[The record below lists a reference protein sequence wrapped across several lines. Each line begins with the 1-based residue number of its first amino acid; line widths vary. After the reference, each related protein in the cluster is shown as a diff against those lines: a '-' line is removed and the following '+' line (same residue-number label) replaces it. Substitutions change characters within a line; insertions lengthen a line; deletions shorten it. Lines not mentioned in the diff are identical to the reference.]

1 MTMTSGFRASIFG
14 LATLVAV
21 AFGSLVQAQAVPD
34 PNDST
39 LPTFGCTGDIYQVQ
53 SGQLRIFDPIT
64 STYTNIGSNQGS
76 YNATGY
82 NVIDGYA
89 YASQGRNIIRIGSDG
104 DSEVVYDVGFG
115 TYSGDLDRSNNF
127 YLRRNNN
134 RYDRVDLATGN
145 ITTLNFTG
153 VGGGPA
159 DVAFIPGG
167 GDRLIGFSGGQ
178 MFIYNLTSLQ
188 KTRLNVTGGMPGGGY
203 GATWTDAAGRLF
215 TFNNNT
221 GLLFEI
227 FDYNT
232 NAPRAVQVG
241 VGVPSGNNDGF
252 SCSLANFPNLA
263 PVAQDDDFSTPVN
276 VAITGDVTADNG
288 NGIDNDPDG
297 GVLAVTGPDSGPSNG
312 TLVLNGDGTFSYTP
326 NTYFLG
332 TDTFTYTVTDPAGL
346 TATATVTIDVTG
358 DVSFEVDKR
367 RVSGVAVATA
377 EGQVVNYQIEV
388 ENTGDIPLTGINI
401 VDTLPNGSA
410 GTLTGPVEGGG
421 TDGRDQ
427 PGRID
432 VGETWTY
439 TISYTIEQGDIDGG
453 GPLVNTV
460 AVTTTETGTD
470 VESDTAAIP
479 VDQDDSFTFAKSTDV
494 TSFAAVNDPVV
505 FTFTVENTG
514 NVTLTDVVVTD
525 PFFDPDYSCTIAT
538 LAPGI
543 TDNTTCT
550 FTYNVTQADIDR
562 GEIVNVAAANANGAG
577 GAALPEQTDTVTLT
591 GPAEVAAVRIVKTDE
606 GGDLA
611 FGPVN
616 DLETFTFQVFN
627 DGDVTLT
634 NLVVS
639 DPALAFT
646 CPLADL
652 APGANTSVC
661 ANGDPLS
668 VDLTITQAL
677 VDAATYTNTVT
688 VTGETTQGTNVSDD
702 DTLVLTG
709 PTQDLQLI
717 MAKSVTGGDNFS
729 AVGDVV
735 TYDYVVTNDGNI
747 TITSQ
752 ITVADNRTSV
762 SCPVLP
768 AGGLAP
774 QATITCTASYAVTQ
788 GDLNA
793 GSVTNLATASVTQT
807 LANGSTVTETSP
819 QVSATAN
826 ADRDPAIAIAKELTS
841 ITDEDGTPQTT
852 LTYDEVDDVLNYMF
866 TVTNTGNVTL
876 LDQIVVT
883 DTDIGATVNC
893 GPAAPNLAPG
903 DSVTCTASHLVTQ
916 PNLND
921 GSFVN
926 TASAATTF
934 NGGAVNTPTPAS
946 ATAFAQQ
953 TPALTLA
960 KSEDAP
966 NVTVLTVGGTIDYT
980 YVATNTGNVTLTDPI
995 TIDDDRFPSGGVVCP
1010 TFPAGGLA
1018 PGGIYTCNAT
1028 YTITA
1033 NDVFIGTVVN
1043 NATATSGTTT
1053 SPPATVTVPTGATP
1067 ALDVTKN
1074 ILSITDPAGGTPS
1087 GLQFNEV
1094 DDVLTFEFEI
1104 ENTGTVAFVRP
1115 ITVTDPMLTPNPITC
1130 FTPTGSDPDFQPTE
1144 RATCTGQYTIMQNDL
1159 DAGEVINTAFASV
1172 EFNDVGQGPSTY
1184 NSPTATETVPA
1195 AANPELTVAKDV
1207 TAGPDPATANDLLTY
1222 TITATNS
1229 GNQTLSDV
1237 SLSDPLIPSL
1247 TCTVGGVAAPASVT
1261 LEPGE
1266 VLTCTGDYTVT
1277 QENVDTQTLSNTA
1290 TATGLSPNGSP
1301 VTATGTDTHPLA
1313 APQPNIEVIKTL
1325 TAGTPTPA
1333 YTEEGD
1339 TVSFTVEVRNNGN
1352 VTLTSIDVTD
1362 SLVPGTCTIGP
1373 LAPGDNDDSCRF
1385 VYTVPQSAVDD
1396 GEIDNTATGVATP
1409 IASSGAGPITR
1420 TGNLIT
1426 PGPTRTPGITLTKTA
1441 DLTSFNAALQ
1451 TITYTFEI
1459 ENTGN
1464 ITLTGTPA
1472 INDPDATGITC
1483 NPLPAGGLLPGGTV
1497 TCTGTYETEQ
1507 ADVDAGQVVNTATA
1521 SLPNPLDPG
1530 TPLTSTGS
1538 VTVPAV
1544 QTPSITLTKTPDVA
1558 NFTGANQTITYTY
1571 VIENTG
1577 NVTLTAAPVLT
1588 DDRIGATD
1596 LSCDPVPAGG
1606 LLPTATLSCTGAYET
1621 TQPDVNAGGVSN
1633 VAEVAIDDPTNPGT
1647 PLTASATATVPAVR
1661 NAVIEVVKTPSMT
1674 SGVAVGDTITYS
1686 YLVTNRGNV
1695 TLTNTVLDDQH
1706 VSASG
1711 TAPLAISNGGVI
1723 LSLDPLASTTLT
1735 AQYVVTQADIDAG
1748 AALTNTVTATAT
1760 APTGV
1765 TAPTDNDVASVSLSP
1780 AAPELSVIKDVPNLP
1795 ASLVAGTDVTFRI
1808 RVQNTGN
1815 VTLDNV
1821 VLTDTLGRLDGSV
1834 ISMPPPVGPVQDV
1847 GTIGELDVG
1856 ETWEYALTYTLTQED
1871 VDAGGISNSVLA
1883 EATDPSGTPVS
1894 DLSDGSSPAGDAPT
1908 LVQIPAAPS
1917 IEAIKTITTPATT
1930 VGGQVVF
1937 QIAVENT
1944 GNVTLTNVGIASD
1957 TITRLGGAAVTGA
1970 ISGPTFASADGGSP
1984 SGTLTPGETA
1994 FYTLTYTLTQEDVDA
2009 GGVQNTATATG
2020 TPPSGPPVTDI
2031 SDDDGIGDDNP
2042 TVQEI
2047 LPTLGLTLDKVLAS
2061 GGPTFDDTSDVLTF
2075 DFIVTNTGNVTLT
2088 DPIVIDDPLIA
2099 GAGGSVI
2106 CPPGDVAPGGVV
2118 TCMGSYTV
2126 TQPNLDDGFV
2136 TNSATASSA
2145 FNGTP
2150 VVSPA
2155 DDVTVPAAQEPEL
2168 TLLKEAAPLNPADFV
2183 VGAVVTY
2190 TYTVT
2195 NTGNVT
2201 LTDPVTITDDRI
2213 VAADIVCPPFP
2224 SGGLAPSGV
2233 YVCTADYTVTGDDV
2247 DVGSVVNNATATS
2260 GTTVSPPDSETTPTG
2275 ATPALDVV
2283 KTLASVT
2290 DAGGTVRPGGEF
2302 LAVGDILNYSFTVTN
2317 TGTRAFVGD
2326 IDVID
2331 PLIAG
2336 GSVTCWTRVPGTD
2349 EDFRSG
2355 ETATC
2360 TGSYTITQPD
2370 LDAGEVVNTAYAST
2384 TFGSIPTTYNSPTD
2398 SVTSPG
2404 DADPEITFDKRVISP
2419 AITAVGQTITYE
2431 FEVENTGNQ
2440 TLTNIAVTDPLLPGL
2455 SCTVA
2460 TLDPG
2465 DNLIC
2470 SEDYIVTQ
2478 DDVDAGTV
2486 INTATA
2492 AGTTPA
2498 GTSVTDTDGETT
2510 TMPAAMPMMT
2520 LGKTASPDPFGPL
2533 GSDVIYTFT
2542 VANTGNVTL
2551 RNIVVTDILDPT
2563 YSCTVPDL
2571 APGDSNSGC
2580 TLAYTVTQ
2588 GDVDAAEITNSAT
2601 VSATPERGTLTPVTT
2616 TITTPGPAPAP
2627 ALELTKTSSVDFLGD
2642 GGTVTYTFTVV
2653 NTGTVTLQPPSI
2665 TDTMTRLNGTA
2676 GGPIGTLSAP
2686 VESGTANNLLDVGE
2700 TWTYTAT
2707 YSIILAD
2714 VNAGGFENTATATA
2728 TDLLG
2733 NTASDV
2739 SDDGDDGDGNTV
2751 DDPTRI
2757 EISSTPSLEVEKVV
2771 TTPGLVATDEVVF
2784 TITARNT
2791 GNVTLTAPDIA
2802 DTLTQIDG
2810 TPVGGTIP
2818 APVLTSGN
2826 AGGIDPG
2833 EAWVWELRYILTQ
2846 DDVDAGGLSNTATVT
2861 GDPPGGAPSVSDVSR
2876 DGDPA
2881 DGNVTDDPTEMEIIR
2896 SPAIEVIKT
2905 LVSAGDAVGETVVFD
2920 IEVRNAGNV
2929 TLTGLSLTSEDLTN
2943 FDGSGLTPDSIVQT
2957 SGDTTGLL
2965 PVNGS
2970 SVFRVTYTIQQN
2982 DINAGGVLNSAT
2994 FQATSPTGSPVVDI
3008 SDTGSGTGSTP
3019 TPAPIT
3025 QIDEITVSKTA
3036 GVPTR
3041 INGTLTQVVF
3051 EIEIENTGNVTQTG
3065 VEVVD
3070 DLTGFVAPAT
3080 LVDVDTPAPT
3090 GLNGAAGNT
3099 LYDGATNT
3107 QVLDGA
3113 VDLDPGQGGTITLTV
3128 RYDIAGGNPAS
3139 PNTVSVTS
3147 DRITVPV
3154 TATALVAGITAQ
3166 PDLFAT
3172 KTASPQ
3178 SAILGDTI
3186 TYTMTFEN
3194 RLTTA
3199 EGALTLI
3206 DELPPGLEYTPG
3218 TATYNGSATPA
3229 PVVVGRQL
3237 QWQGVT
3243 IGPGETITIALQARI
3258 TGGESG
3264 ELTNRAFIVAA
3275 DGSVVSNIASA
3286 TVTRRA
3292 EALFDCAD
3300 IIGRVF
3306 DDRDFD
3312 GVFDEG
3318 TEEGLP
3324 RVRLV
3329 TVDGTLITTDEHGR
3343 FSVPCAALP
3352 RADIGSNFQL
3362 ELDDRTLPTGFFV
3375 TTENPR
3381 ILRVT
3386 PGTMTVFNFGAT
3398 FGQLIEIDLTAA
3410 AFQPNGQPTN
3420 ALVQGVERLM
3430 QVLGERPSILELD
3443 YYRGDESAEV
3453 ARRNLDALEDLIE
3466 QRWRQAASYELRI
3479 VTSIARI
3486 R

>member
-1 MTMTSGFRASIFG
+1 MKRMGFKANITAYAIAAATILGG
-14 LATLVAV
+14 LA
-21 AFGSLVQAQAVPD
+21 FGTDDAAAQ
-34 PNDST
+34 SS

-53 SGQLRIFDPIT
+53 SGQLRIFDPVT
-64 STYTNIGSNQGS
+64 STYTNIGTNQGS
-76 YNATGY
+76 YNATGF
-82 NVIDGYA
+82 NILDGYA
-89 YASQGRNIIRIGSDG
+89 YASQGSRIIRIGSDG
-104 DSEVVYDVGFG
+104 NTETVFNIGFG
-115 TYSGDLDRSNNF
+115 TYSGDVDRSNNF

-134 RYDRVDLATGN
+134 RYDRVDLATGAVTQ
-145 ITTLNFTG
+145 INFSG
-153 VGGGPA
+153 PGGGPA

-167 GDRLIGFSGGQ
+167 GDRLIGFSSGQ
-178 MFIYNLTSLQ
+178 MFVYNLTSRQ
-188 KTRLNVTGGMPGGGY
+188 KTRVNVSGGMPGGGY
-203 GATWTDAAGRLF
+203 GATWTDSAGRLF

-221 GLLFEI
+221 GLLYEI

-241 VGVPSGNNDGF
+241 VGDPSGNNDGF
-252 SCSLANFPNLA
+252 SCSLAPFPNLA
-263 PVAQDDDFSTPVN
+263 PLAQDDDFSTPVN
-276 VAITGDVTADNG
+276 VAITGDVTVDNG
-288 NGIDNDPDG
+288 NGVDSDPDG
-297 GVLAVTGPDSGPSNG
+297 GTLVVSGPDTGPSDG
-312 TLVLNGDGTFSYTP
+312 TLVLNSDGTFSYTP
-326 NTYFLG
+326 DVYFLG

-346 TATATVTIDVTG
+346 TATATVNIDVTG
-358 DVSFEVDKR
+358 DIGFEVDKR
-367 RVSGVAVATA
+367 RVSGVAVATE
-377 EGQVVNYQIEV
+377 EGQVVNFLIEV
-388 ENTGDIPLTGINI
+388 ENTGDIPLTGINV
-401 VDTLPNGSA
+401 VDTLPNGTT

-427 PGRID
+427 TGRID

-460 AVTTTETGTD
+460 AVTTAETGTD
-470 VESDTAAIP
+470 VESDTASIP
-479 VDQDDSFTFAKSTDV
+479 VDQDDSFTFAKTADV
-494 TSFAAVNDPVV
+494 TSFAALNDPVV

-525 PFFDPDYSCTIAT
+525 PFFDPNYSCTIPT

-562 GEIVNVAAANANGAG
+562 GEIENTAAANANGAG
-577 GAALPEQTDTVTLT
+577 GAALPEQTSTVTLT

-606 GGDLA
+606 GADLA
-611 FGPVN
+611 FGAVN
-616 DLETFTFQVFN
+616 DVETFTFQVFN

-639 DPALAFT
+639 DPTLGFSCT
-646 CPLADL
+646 VADL
-652 APGANTSVC
+652 APGANASVC

-668 VDLTITQAL
+668 ADLTITQAL
-677 VDAATYTNTVT
+677 VDAATFTNTVSVVGT
-688 VTGETTQGTNVSDD
+688 TTQGTDVADD
-702 DTLVLTG
+702 DTLVLSG
-709 PTQDLQLI
+709 PAQDLQLV
-717 MAKSVTGGDNFS
+717 MVKTVTGGDNFA
-729 AVGDVV
+729 AVGDVI
-735 TYDYVVTNDGNI
+735 TYSYDVTNDGNI
-747 TITSQ
+747 TITSP

-774 QATITCTASYAVTQ
+774 NASITCTASYPVTQ
-788 GDLNA
+788 LDLNA
-793 GSVTNLATASVTQT
+793 GSVVNLATASVTQT

-826 ADRDPAIAIAKELTS
+826 ANRAPAITIAKELTS
-841 ITDEDGTPQTT
+841 ITDEDGSAQTT
-852 LTYDEVDDVLNYMF
+852 LTYDEVDDVLNYTF
-866 TVTNTGNVTL
+866 TVTNSGNVTL
-876 LDQIVVT
+876 VDQIVVT
-883 DTDIGATVNC
+883 DADIGATVNC

-903 DSVTCTASHLVTQ
+903 ASVTCTASYPVTQ
-916 PNLND
+916 PDLNA

-926 TASAATTF
+926 TANAATSF
-934 NGGAVNTPTPAS
+934 NGSPVTTPTPAS
-946 ATAFAQQ
+946 ETAFAQQ
-953 TPALTLA
+953 TPALSLA
-960 KSEDAP
+960 KTEDAP
-966 NVTVLTVGGTIDYT
+966 AVTVLTVGGTIDYT

-995 TIDDDRFPSGGVVCP
+995 TITDDRFPSGGIACP
-1010 TFPAGGLA
+1010 TFPAGGVA
-1018 PGGIYTCNAT
+1018 PGGTYTCNAT

-1033 NDVFIGTVVN
+1033 NDVFIGTVLN

-1053 SPPATVTVPTGATP
+1053 SPPASVTVPSGALP
-1067 ALDVTKN
+1067 ALDVTKD
-1074 ILSITDPAGGTPS
+1074 IIAVTDPAGGTPS

-1104 ENTGTVAFVRP
+1104 ENTGTVSFVRP

-1130 FTPTGSDPDFQPTE
+1130 FTPTGADPDFQPGET
-1144 RATCTGQYTIMQNDL
+1144 ATCTGQYTVDQLDL
-1159 DAGEVINTAFASV
+1159 NAGEVINTAFASV
-1172 EFNDVGQGPSTY
+1172 EYNAPGQGPSIY

-1207 TAGPDPATANDLLTY
+1207 TTGPDPADAGDILTY
-1222 TITATNS
+1222 TLTATNS
-1229 GNQTLSDV
+1229 GNQTLSNV

-1247 TCTVGGVAAPASVT
+1247 TCTVGGVAAPANVT
-1261 LEPGE
+1261 LDPGE
-1266 VLTCTGDYTVT
+1266 VLTCTGDYSVT

-1290 TATGLSPNGSP
+1290 TASGLSPNGSP
-1301 VTATGTDTHPLA
+1301 VTGSGIDMHPLVTPA
-1313 APQPNIEVIKTL
+1313 PNIEVIKTL
-1325 TAGTPTPA
+1325 TAGTPSPA
-1333 YTEEGD
+1333 YTVEGD
-1339 TVSFTVEVRNNGN
+1339 TVSFTVEVRNTGN
-1352 VTLTSIDVTD
+1352 VTLTTIDVTD
-1362 SLVPGTCTIGP
+1362 NLVTGTCTIGP
-1373 LAPGDNDDSCRF
+1373 LAPGDSDDSCRF
-1385 VYTVPQSAVDD
+1385 VYTVPQTAVDD

-1409 IASSGAGPITR
+1409 IIGGGTVTE

-1426 PGPTRTPGITLTKTA
+1426 PGPTRTPGITLIKTA

-1451 TITYTFEI
+1451 TITYTFTI

-1464 ITLTGTPA
+1464 ITLTGTPS
-1472 INDPDATGITC
+1472 INDPGATGITC

-1497 TCTGTYETEQ
+1497 TCSGTYETDQ
-1507 ADVDAGQVVNTATA
+1507 GDVDAGQVVNTATA

-1544 QTPSITLTKTPDVA
+1544 QTPSITLSKTPDVT

-1588 DDRIGATD
+1588 DDRIPAAD

-1606 LLPTATLSCTGAYET
+1606 LLPLGTLNCTGTYDT
-1621 TQPDVNAGGVSN
+1621 MQLDVNAGGVTN
-1633 VAEVAIDDPTNPGT
+1633 IAGVEIDDPTNPST
-1647 PLTASATATVPAVR
+1647 PLIASATATVPAAR
-1661 NAVIEVVKTPSMT
+1661 NAVIEVIKTPSVT
-1674 SGVAVGDTITYS
+1674 SGAAVGDTITYT
-1686 YLVTNRGNV
+1686 YQVTNRGNV
-1695 TLTNTVLDDQH
+1695 TLTNIVLDDQH

-1711 TAPLAISNGGVI
+1711 TAPLAISDGGVV
-1723 LSLDPLASTTLT
+1723 LSLEPLASATLT
-1735 AQYVVTQADIDAG
+1735 AQYVVTQADVDAG
-1748 AALTNTVTATAT
+1748 AALTNTVTVSAT
-1760 APTGV
+1760 PPNGV
-1765 TAPTDNDVASVSLSP
+1765 TPPSDSAPASVSLSP
-1780 AAPELSVIKDVPNLP
+1780 AVPELTVIKDVPNPP
-1795 ASLVAGTDVTFRI
+1795 AALVAGADVTFRI

-1856 ETWEYALTYTLTQED
+1856 ETWEYSLTYTLTQED

-1883 EATDPSGTPVS
+1883 EATDPSGTPVD
-1894 DLSDGSSPAGDAPT
+1894 DLSDGSSPTGDAPT

-1930 VGGQVVF
+1930 VGAQVVF

-1957 TITRLGGAAVTGA
+1957 TVTRLDGAAVTGA
-1970 ISGPTFASADGGSP
+1970 ISGPTFASASAGSP
-1984 SGTLTPGETA
+1984 SGTLTPGERA
-1994 FYTLTYTLTQEDVDA
+1994 FYTLTYTLTQEDIDA
-2009 GGVQNTATATG
+2009 GGIQNTATATG

-2031 SDDDGIGDDNP
+2031 SDDDGIGDSNP

-2047 LPTLGLTLDKVLAS
+2047 LPTLGLTLDKQLAS
-2061 GGPTFDDTSDVLTF
+2061 GGPTFDDTTDVLVF
-2075 DFIVTNTGNVTLT
+2075 NFVVTNTSNVTLT
-2088 DPIVIDDPLIA
+2088 EPIVIDDPLII
-2099 GAGGSVI
+2099 GAGGSVV
-2106 CPPGDVAPGGVV
+2106 CPPGDVAPNGVV
-2118 TCMGSYTV
+2118 TCTGSYTV
-2126 TQPNLDDGFV
+2126 TQPNLDAGFV
-2136 TNSATASSA
+2136 TNSATASSS

-2150 VVSPA
+2150 IVSPA
-2155 DDVTVPAAQEPEL
+2155 DDVTVPAAQDPAL

-2190 TYTVT
+2190 TYTIT

-2201 LTDPVTITDDRI
+2201 LTDPITITDDRI
-2213 VAADIVCPPFP
+2213 TPTDITCPTFPAA
-2224 SGGLAPSGV
+2224 GLGPTEV
-2233 YVCTADYTVTGDDV
+2233 YVCTADYTVTDDDV

-2275 ATPALDVV
+2275 AVPALEVAKSLV
-2283 KTLASVT
+2283 SVT
-2290 DAGGTVRPGGEF
+2290 DSGGTVRPGGEF

-2326 IDVID
+2326 IEVVD
-2331 PLIAG
+2331 PLIPG
-2336 GSVTCWTRVPGTD
+2336 GSVTCWTRIPGTD

-2360 TGSYTITQPD
+2360 TGAYPVTQVD
-2370 LDAGEVVNTAYAST
+2370 LDAGEVVNTAFAST
-2384 TFGSIPTTYNSPTD
+2384 SFGSIPTTYNSPTD
-2398 SVTSPG
+2398 SVTTPG
-2404 DADPEITFDKRVISP
+2404 DADPAITLDKRVISP

-2431 FEVENTGNQ
+2431 FEVQNTGNQ
-2440 TLTNIAVTDPLLPGL
+2440 TLTNITVTDPLLPGL

-2470 SEDYIVTQ
+2470 TEDYIVDQ
-2478 DDVDAGTV
+2478 DDVDAGSVVNSASVT
-2486 INTATA
+2486 
-2492 AGTTPA
+2492 GTTPA
-2498 GTSVTDTDGETT
+2498 GTSVSDTDGETT

-2520 LGKTASPDPFGPL
+2520 LGKSASPDPFGPV

-2542 VANTGNVTL
+2542 VENTGNVTL
-2551 RNIVVTDILDPT
+2551 RNIIVTDPLDPT
-2563 YSCTVPDL
+2563 FSCAVPDL
-2571 APGDSNSGC
+2571 APGDTNSSC

-2588 GDVDAAEITNSAT
+2588 GDVDVAQITNSAT
-2601 VSATPERGTLTPVTT
+2601 VAATPDRGALTPVTT
-2616 TITTPGPAPAP
+2616 TITTPGPTPAP
-2627 ALELTKTSSVDFLGD
+2627 ALELTKTSSVDFLDD

-2653 NTGTVTLQPPSI
+2653 NTGTVTLLPPTI
-2665 TDTMTRLNGTA
+2665 NDTMTRLDAANTPT
-2676 GGPIGTLSAP
+2676 GPIGSLSAP
-2686 VESGTANNLLDVGE
+2686 VESGVANNLLDVGE
-2700 TWTYTAT
+2700 SWTYTAT
-2707 YSIILAD
+2707 YTITQPD
-2714 VNAGGFENTATATA
+2714 VDAGGFQNTATATA
-2728 TDLLG
+2728 FDQLG
-2733 NTASDV
+2733 NSASDV
-2739 SDDGDDGDGNTV
+2739 SDDGDDADGNTT
-2751 DDPTRI
+2751 DDPTQI
-2757 EISSTPSLEVEKVV
+2757 AITSAPSLEVEKVV
-2771 TTPGLVATDEVVF
+2771 TTPGLIATDEVVF

-2826 AGGIDPG
+2826 AAGILPG

-2861 GDPPGGAPSVSDVSR
+2861 ADPPLGAPSISDVSR

-2881 DGNVTDDPTEMEIIR
+2881 DGNVSDDPTEMEIVR
-2896 SPAIEVIKT
+2896 NPAIEVIKT
-2905 LVSAGDAVGETVVFD
+2905 LVSAGDAVGEAVIYD

-2929 TLTGLSLTSEDLTN
+2929 TLTGLALTAEDLTN
-2943 FDGSGLTPDSIVQT
+2943 FDGSGLTPDRINQT
-2957 SGDTTGLL
+2957 SGDTGGLL

-2970 SVFRVTYTIQQN
+2970 SIYRVIYTIQQN

-3008 SDTGSGTGSTP
+3008 SDTGTGTGSTP
-3019 TPAPIT
+3019 TPAPIA
-3025 QIDEITVSKTA
+3025 QIDAITVGKTA

-3041 INGTLTQVVF
+3041 INGTLTQVEF

-3065 VEVVD
+3065 VEVID

-3080 LVDVDTPAPT
+3080 LVGVDTPAPI
-3090 GLNGAAGNT
+3090 GLNGAAGNPF
-3099 LYDGATNT
+3099 YDGETDT
-3107 QVLDGA
+3107 LVLDGA

-3139 PNTVSVTS
+3139 PNTVAVTS

-3154 TATALVAGITAQ
+3154 TATALVAGITAE

-3194 RLTTA
+3194 RLTTS

-3218 TATYNGSATPA
+3218 TATYNGSATPV

-3243 IGPGETITIALQARI
+3243 IGPSETITIALQARI

-3275 DGSVVSNIASA
+3275 DGSILSNVASA

-3398 FGQLIEIDLTAA
+3398 FGQLIEIDLTAD
-3410 AFQPNGQPTN
+3410 AFLADGQPSE
-3420 ALVQGVERLM
+3420 ALVQGVGRLM
-3430 QVLGERPSILELD
+3430 QVLSERPSVLELD

-3453 ARRNLDALEDLIE
+3453 ARRNLEAIEALVQRSWNAAATYDLQII
-3466 QRWRQAASYELRI
+3466 ASI
-3479 VTSIARI
+3479 SRI